1 MRLSKIISV
10 ILHPIFMPLIALK
23 LTLFLVP
30 SIGAALNTS
39 ISFIVGIVVIS
50 TIILPFISIL
60 FFIKTGAVKSLEMS
74 DHKERSTP
82 LMYSAFFMFIGY
94 LFVNSALTSASALK
108 AEFLGAIVIIS
119 LAAFISKFWKI
130 SLHMLGIGGL
140 VGVLI
145 GLHFVSN
152 QDLSQFVLISTLL
165 SGVLG
170 VSRINEKAHNHLQI
184 YIGFILGAFI
194 ELSSV
199 LVF

>member
-30 SIGAALNTS
+30 SIEFALNNY
-39 ISFIVGIVVIS
+39 ISFIVRIVVIS
-50 TIILPFISIL
+50 TIIMPLISIL
-60 FFIKTGAVKSLEMS
+60 FFIKNGSVKSLEMS
-74 DHKERSTP
+74 SHKERFPP
-82 LMYSAFFMFIGY
+82 LIYSALFMFIGY
-94 LFVNSALTSASALK
+94 QFINSALTFAPILK

-145 GLHFVSN
+145 GLNFLYGG
-152 QDLSQFVLISTLL
+152 LSQFVVISILL
-165 SGVLG
+165 SGILG

-194 ELSSV
+194 ELGSVV

>member
-10 ILHPIFMPLIALK
+10 VLHPIFMPLIALK

-30 SIGAALNTS
+30 SIGFVLNNY
-39 ISFIVGIVVIS
+39 ISFIVRIVVIS
-50 TIILPFISIL
+50 TVIMPLISIL
-60 FFIKTGAVKSLEMS
+60 FFIKNGSVKSLEMS
-74 DHKERSTP
+74 SHKERFPP
-82 LMYSAFFMFIGY
+82 LIYSALFMFIGY
-94 LFVNSALTSASALK
+94 QFINSALTFTRILK

-145 GLHFVSN
+145 GLNFLYGG
-152 QDLSQFVLISTLL
+152 LSQFVVISILL
-165 SGVLG
+165 SGILG

-194 ELSSV
+194 ELGSIV